1 MQRVEETR
9 SAILRTAAF
18 RLALLQALL
27 FATFA
32 AALLGVVWR
41 GVNAYAE
48 AQLRDTVRAE
58 VAGLQQAAADATLI
72 KQLQLRMAL
81 MPLGPNYYLLTDG
94 HGSRVLGNL
103 RYRPTTPGW
112 HVVPL
117 TGAQGADN
125 SDADSVHLFAR
136 RLPDGRWLVVGSDNR
151 SVIELGEVLSE
162 GFLDVGGIAM
172 LLMLI
177 SGGLASRRYLKRIDA
192 LGEQAERILEGEQG
206 VVIRERGR
214 GDEFDRLAGRL
225 NRLLARM
232 QVLMEG
238 MRQVSNDIAHDLR
251 TPLARLR
258 QHLETGLIEAPA
270 SSPLRR
276 TVEQALV
283 EVDRLLT
290 TFRAM
295 LRIASVEAR
304 QRRAGFAAVDLSQL
318 FADLAE
324 TYRPVAEDRGQQLQA
339 SVPTGHVVHGDR
351 ALLTQMLANL
361 VENALHHTPPGSRI
375 TLGLSSTPHG
385 LVGHVEDNGPGI
397 PAAARPRV
405 LGRFVRLDSS
415 RSTPGDG
422 LGLALVAAVADL
434 HGIQLTLSDA
444 QPGLRVELRF
454 SPEAVAH
461 LAGHAAELEAHAG
474 HAGQPLE
481 LALDRSAGS
490 LPRYNA
496 YAVSRRFFA

>member
-1 MQRVEETR
+1 MRHAEAAR
-9 SAILRTAAF
+9 SAIFRTAAF

-27 FATFA
+27 FAVFA
-32 AALLGVVWR
+32 AALLVMVWR

-48 AQLRDTVRAE
+48 SELRDTVRAE
-58 VAGLQQAAADATLI
+58 LAGLQQAAADGTLI
-72 KQLQLRMAL
+72 RQLQLRMAL
-81 MPLGPNYYLLTDG
+81 MPLGPKYYLLTDG
-94 HGSRVLGNL
+94 GGSRVLGNL
-103 RYRPTTPGW
+103 SYRPTTPGW

-117 TGAQGADN
+117 TGALGVDH
-125 SDADSVHLFAR
+125 SDADSVHLFAQ
-136 RLPDGRWLVVGSDNR
+136 RLADGRWLVVGSDNR
-151 SVIELGEVLSE
+151 SVIELGEVLSG
-162 GFLDVGGIAM
+162 GFLDVGGVAVLM
-172 LLMLI
+172 VLL
-177 SGGLASRRYLKRIDA
+177 SGGVASRRYLKRIDA
-192 LGEQAERILEGEQG
+192 LGEQAERILEGERD

-251 TPLARLR
+251 TPLARLH
-258 QHLETGLIEAPA
+258 QHLETGLTEAPA

-276 TVEQALV
+276 TVEQAIR
-283 EVDRLLT
+283 EVDRLLA

-304 QRRAGFAAVDLSQL
+304 QRRAGFEPVNLSQL
-318 FADLAE
+318 FTDIAE
-324 TYRPVAEDRGQQLQA
+324 IYRPVAEDCQQQLHA
-339 SVPTGHVVHGDR
+339 SVAGGQSMHGDR
-351 ALLTQMLANL
+351 ALLAQMLANL

-375 TLGLSSTPHG
+375 ALGLAPTPHG

-397 PAAARPRV
+397 PVEARTRV

-434 HGIQLTLSDA
+434 HGIQLTLGDA

-454 SPEAVAH
+454 PREAR
-461 LAGHAAELEAHAG
+461 GH
-474 HAGQPLE
+474 
-481 LALDRSAGS
+481 
-490 LPRYNA
+490 
-496 YAVSRRFFA
+496 

>member
-1 MQRVEETR
+1 MLRVEAAHR
-9 SAILRTAAF
+9 AIFRTAAF

-27 FATFA
+27 FAIFA

-58 VAGLQQAAADATLI
+58 MAGLQQAATDATLI
-72 KQLQLRMAL
+72 RQLQLRMAL
-81 MPLGPNYYLLTDG
+81 MPLGPHYYLLTDG
-94 HGSRVLGNL
+94 GGRRLLGNL
-103 RYRPTTPGW
+103 AYRPTTPGW

-117 TGAQGADN
+117 TGALGADH
-125 SDADSVHLFAR
+125 SDADRVHLFAQ
-136 RLPDGRWLVVGSDNR
+136 RLADGRWLIVGSDNR
-151 SVIELGEVLSE
+151 SVIGLGEVLGG
-162 GFLDVGGIAM
+162 GFLDVGGVAV
-172 LLMLI
+172 LLVLV

-192 LGEQAERILEGEQG
+192 LGEQAERILEGERG
-206 VVIRERGR
+206 VVIGERGR

-258 QHLETGLIEAPA
+258 QHLESGLIEAPA

-276 TVEQALV
+276 TVEQATI
-283 EVDRLLT
+283 EVDRLLA

-304 QRRAGFAAVDLSQL
+304 QRRAGFEAVELSQL
-318 FADLAE
+318 FADIAE
-324 TYRPVAEDRGQQLQA
+324 TYRPVAEDRGQQLRA
-339 SVPTGHVVHGDR
+339 AIVAGHVVHGDR

-361 VENALHHTPPGSRI
+361 VENALHHTPRGTRVE
-375 TLGLSSTPHG
+375 LGLASTAQG
-385 LVGHVEDNGPGI
+385 LTGHVEDNGPGI
-397 PAAARPRV
+397 PAEARTRV
-405 LGRFVRLDSS
+405 LSRFVRLDSS

-422 LGLALVAAVADL
+422 LGLALVSAVADL
-434 HGIQLTLSDA
+434 HGIRLALGDA

-454 SPEAVAH
+454 PP
-461 LAGHAAELEAHAG
+461 GAAA
-474 HAGQPLE
+474 
-481 LALDRSAGS
+481 R
-490 LPRYNA
+490 
-496 YAVSRRFFA
+496 

>member
-1 MQRVEETR
+1 MLRVEAAH
-9 SAILRTAAF
+9 SAIFRTAAF

-27 FATFA
+27 FAAFA
-32 AALLGVVWR
+32 AALLGMVWR
-41 GVNAYAE
+41 GVNAYSE
-48 AQLRDTVRAE
+48 SQLRDSVRAE
-58 VAGLQQAAADATLI
+58 VAGLQLAAADGTLI
-72 KQLQLRMAL
+72 KQLQLRMAV

-94 HGSRVLGNL
+94 RGRRVLGNL
-103 RYRPTTPGW
+103 RYRPTASGW
-112 HVVPL
+112 HVAPL
-117 TGAQGADN
+117 TGALGADN
-125 SDADSVHLFAR
+125 SDADRVHLFAQ

-151 SVIELGEVLSE
+151 SVVELGEVLSG
-162 GFLDVGGIAM
+162 GFLDVGGVAV
-172 LLMLI
+172 LLVLI

-192 LGEQAERILEGEQG
+192 LGEQAERILEGDRD

-276 TVEQALV
+276 TVEQAMI
-283 EVDRLLT
+283 EVDRLLA

-304 QRRAGFAAVDLSQL
+304 QRRAGFESVHLSQL
-318 FADLAE
+318 FADIAE
-324 TYRPVAEDRGQQLQA
+324 TYRPVAEDRGQLLHA
-339 SVPTGHVVHGDR
+339 AIVAGYVVHGDR
-351 ALLTQMLANL
+351 ALLAQMLVNL
-361 VENALHHTPPGSRI
+361 IENALHHTPRGTRVG
-375 TLGLSSTPHG
+375 LGLTPTAQG
-385 LVGHVEDNGPGI
+385 LTGHVEDNGPGI
-397 PAAARPRV
+397 PAEARTRV

-434 HGIQLTLSDA
+434 HGLRLTLGDA

-454 SPEAVAH
+454 PPGAEPPAH
-461 LAGHAAELEAHAG
+461 
-474 HAGQPLE
+474 QNSKRTPV
-481 LALDRSAGS
+481 R
-490 LPRYNA
+490 
-496 YAVSRRFFA
+496 

>member
-1 MQRVEETR
+1 MLRVEAAQG
-9 SAILRTAAF
+9 AIFRTAAF

-27 FATFA
+27 FAVFA
-32 AALLGVVWR
+32 AALLAVVWR

-48 AQLRDTVRAE
+48 SQLRDTVRAE
-58 VAGLQQAAADATLI
+58 MAGLQQAAADATLI

-94 HGSRVLGNL
+94 WGSRVLGNL
-103 RYRPTTPGW
+103 SYRPTTPGW

-117 TGAQGADN
+117 TGALGADH
-125 SDADSVHLFAR
+125 SDADSVHLFAEQ
-136 RLPDGRWLVVGSDNR
+136 LADGRWLVVGSDNR
-151 SVIELGEVLSE
+151 SVIELGEVLSG
-162 GFLDVGGIAM
+162 GFLDVGGVAV
-172 LLMLI
+172 LMVLF

-192 LGEQAERILEGEQG
+192 LGEQAERILEGEQC

-258 QHLETGLIEAPA
+258 QRLEAGLAEAPA

-276 TVEQALV
+276 TVEEAMI
-283 EVDRLLT
+283 EVDRLLA

-304 QRRAGFAAVDLSQL
+304 QRRAGFESVDLSQL

-324 TYRPVAEDRGQQLQA
+324 IYRPVAEDRKQQLLSNVCGGQA
-339 SVPTGHVVHGDR
+339 LHGDR

-375 TLGLSSTPHG
+375 ALGLAPTPHG
-385 LVGHVEDNGPGI
+385 LVGHVEDDGPGI
-397 PAAARPRV
+397 PAEARTRV

-434 HGIQLTLSDA
+434 HGIRLTLGDA

-454 SPEAVAH
+454 RPD
-461 LAGHAAELEAHAG
+461 AA
-474 HAGQPLE
+474 
-481 LALDRSAGS
+481 
-490 LPRYNA
+490 PR
-496 YAVSRRFFA
+496 

>member
-1 MQRVEETR
+1 MQRVEAAP
-9 SAILRTAAF
+9 SAIFRTAAF

-27 FATFA
+27 FAVFA

-48 AQLRDTVRAE
+48 AQLLDTVRAE
-58 VAGLQQAAADATLI
+58 VAGLQLAAADATLI

-81 MPLGPNYYLLTDG
+81 MPLGPNYFLLTDAG
-94 HGSRVLGNL
+94 GRRVLGNL
-103 RYRPTTPGW
+103 RYRPTTRGW
-112 HVVPL
+112 HTVPL
-117 TGAQGADN
+117 LGALGADH
-125 SDADSVHLFAR
+125 SDADRVHLFAQ

-151 SVIELGEVLSE
+151 SVVELGEVLSG
-162 GFLDVGGIAM
+162 GFLDVGGVAV
-172 LLMLI
+172 LLVLI

-192 LGEQAERILEGEQG
+192 LGEQAERILEGERD

-258 QHLETGLIEAPA
+258 QHLETGLAEAPA

-276 TVEQALV
+276 TVEQALI
-283 EVDRLLT
+283 EVDRLLA

-304 QRRAGFAAVDLSQL
+304 QRRAGFESVDLSQL
-318 FADLAE
+318 FADIAE
-324 TYRPVAEDRGQQLQA
+324 TYRPVAEDRGQRLQA
-339 SVPTGHVVHGDR
+339 SVLAGQRLHGDR
-351 ALLTQMLANL
+351 TLLAQLLANL

-375 TLGLSSTPHG
+375 TLGLAPTPHG
-385 LVGHVEDNGPGI
+385 LVGRVEDDGPGI
-397 PAAARPRV
+397 PAAARTRV

-434 HGIQLTLSDA
+434 HGIRLTLGDA

-454 SPEAVAH
+454 PPDAT
-461 LAGHAAELEAHAG
+461 
-474 HAGQPLE
+474 
-481 LALDRSAGS
+481 
-490 LPRYNA
+490 PR
-496 YAVSRRFFA
+496 